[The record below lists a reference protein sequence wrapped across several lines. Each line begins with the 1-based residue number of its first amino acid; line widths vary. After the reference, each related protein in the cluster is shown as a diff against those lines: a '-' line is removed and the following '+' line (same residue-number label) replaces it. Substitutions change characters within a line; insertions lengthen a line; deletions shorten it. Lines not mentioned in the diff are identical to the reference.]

1 LENVKELHEHC
12 AKNNLVAADGLHFN
26 LAVSSVVPRK
36 RGERNPDVVVVAV
49 DIEHDREIVKS
60 LEVVVASL
68 RQLAVLVPGAVV
80 SDIVVVGDCLLHQI
94 DKLKVEVP
102 VEADAVERVGELQGA
117 EAVAGALIGGDRI
130 HPSIIRRAFVPA
142 SIAELKLIPCVG
154 RGVGDSDS
162 RDIIIESI
170 VVEFCLSNVV

>member
-1 LENVKELHEHC
+1 
-12 AKNNLVAADGLHFN
+12 
-26 LAVSSVVPRK
+26 
-36 RGERNPDVVVVAV
+36 
-49 DIEHDREIVKS
+49 
-60 LEVVVASL
+60 
-68 RQLAVLVPGAVV
+68 
-80 SDIVVVGDCLLHQI
+80 LLNQI

-102 VEADAVERVGELQGA
+102 VEADAVERVGELQGVDT
-117 EAVAGALIGGDRI
+117 VAGTLIGGDRI
-130 HPSIIRRAFVPA
+130 HPSLKRRAIFVPA